1 MKTSS
6 TTETSATKILVILI
20 NKGRQSI
27 TELIT
32 LHKLFTSKP
41 QVPKFVP
48 RINPKLENEI
58 KSLASEEELDVH
70 SDTKSEITPNKLK
83 RTINDWEAFYWTN
96 EFDEIIAGTH
106 SEIYNDCNPFTKV
119 QSWSNSHDCSNY
131 KQKYKILSSFMEI
144 KADKIRKVIC
154 FNLYLFDT
162 YNQDIFCLSLIF
174 NRYY

>member
-83 RTINDWEAFYWTN
+83 RTIND
-96 EFDEIIAGTH
+96 
-106 SEIYNDCNPFTKV
+106 
-119 QSWSNSHDCSNY
+119 
-131 KQKYKILSSFMEI
+131 
-144 KADKIRKVIC
+144 
-154 FNLYLFDT
+154 
-162 YNQDIFCLSLIF
+162 
-174 NRYY
+174 

>member
-1 MKTSS
+1 MRELVQRFMLMKMKTSS

-83 RTINDWEAFYWTN
+83 RTIND
-96 EFDEIIAGTH
+96 
-106 SEIYNDCNPFTKV
+106 
-119 QSWSNSHDCSNY
+119 
-131 KQKYKILSSFMEI
+131 
-144 KADKIRKVIC
+144 
-154 FNLYLFDT
+154 
-162 YNQDIFCLSLIF
+162 
-174 NRYY
+174 